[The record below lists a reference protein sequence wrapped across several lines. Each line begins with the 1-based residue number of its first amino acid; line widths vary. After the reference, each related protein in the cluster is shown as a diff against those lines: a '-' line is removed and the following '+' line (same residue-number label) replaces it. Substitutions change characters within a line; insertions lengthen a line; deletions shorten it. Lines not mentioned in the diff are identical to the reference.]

1 MVRLLPDRNCRL
13 VRQRLGQKRSQNLD
27 HRLATLARDR
37 ISIRGP
43 FEQVRLSA
51 WLQAHDR
58 LLWRGTNPRGW
69 SLEAHRDDCADRVSE
84 SLGKGRTAHIAASG
98 RIIHAGVSVSVSSVR
113 RIVRCSTPPYT
124 TRRPLDATVLPASG

>member
-1 MVRLLPDRNCRL
+1 MVRLLPDRKRL

-27 HRLATLARDR
+27 HRLATLAGDR
-37 ISIRGP
+37 MSIRWP

-69 SLEAHRDDCADRVSE
+69 SLEAHRDDCADRVSVPRKALE
-84 SLGKGRTAHIAASG
+84 RAGPRTSSPPAAS
-98 RIIHAGVSVSVSSVR
+98 
-113 RIVRCSTPPYT
+113 ST
-124 TRRPLDATVLPASG
+124 LASASACRQ

>member
-1 MVRLLPDRNCRL
+1 MVRLLPDRNWRL

-27 HRLATLARDR
+27 HRLATLAWDR
-37 ISIRGP
+37 MSIRGP

-69 SLEAHRDDCADRVSE
+69 SLEAHRDDCADRVSTTPT
-84 SLGKGRTAHIAASG
+84 SSAGAS
-98 RIIHAGVSVSVSSVR
+98 A
-113 RIVRCSTPPYT
+113 
-124 TRRPLDATVLPASG
+124 TRRATQTGGQFWTPIGGQFCAPIDTFDTRIYISSAPL

>member
-37 ISIRGP
+37 MSIRGP

-69 SLEAHRDDCADRVSE
+69 SLAHRDDCAGRVSVPRKALE
-84 SLGKGRTAHIAASG
+84 RAGPRTSPPPAAS
-98 RIIHAGVSVSVSSVR
+98 
-113 RIVRCSTPPYT
+113 ST
-124 TRRPLDATVLPASG
+124 LASASATPMQRWVLPVPVETATWRRDSGG